1 MKSKFRK
8 INRGLIL
15 SLLVV
20 LGIVAYYAVLG
31 IQAAPEKKLMNET
44 LTGFFE
50 QYAPAH
56 IVPSEYKTLDVTKN
70 DVKKLS
76 DETEAKFKSY
86 FADQKSLD
94 IFMENEVDTMLEG
107 QTIYPTQDVI
117 KAVCNYK
124 KILAADIDR
133 KADKATVTALVEAS
147 SQMDYYNVE
156 YNEDGSIAKKTPSGG
171 RSGGYSWETQ
181 CTFTMEKVE
190 GKWLITGFSGH
201 VL

>member
-8 INRGLIL
+8 VNRGLIL

-31 IQAAPEKKLMNET
+31 VQAAPEKKLMNET

-56 IVPSEYKTLDVTKN
+56 IVPDEYKTLDVTK
-70 DVKKLS
+70 DQVKTLS
-76 DETEAKFKSY
+76 DQTAKKFSPY

-94 IFMENEVDTMLEG
+94 FFMENEIDSILES
-107 QTIYPTQDVI
+107 QTLYPSQDVI
-117 KAVCNYK
+117 KAVCDYK
-124 KILAADIDR
+124 KILSADIDR
-133 KADKATVTALVEAS
+133 KDDKATVKALVQIS
-147 SQMDYYNVE
+147 SQAEYYNVE
-156 YNEDGSIAKKTPSGG
+156 YNEDGTIAKKTPSGG
-171 RSGGYSWETQ
+171 HSGGYSWETQ
-181 CTFTMEKVE
+181 CTFTMQKTD

-201 VL
+201 LL